1 MRPVVQG
8 AGTAAG
14 WGGEGARRGRFPHP
28 GVHLGIDC
36 AEVAGYLRVSAQS
49 ISRCARLCGNRGSRV
64 SPAGAASSRALAS
77 LRRMRAE
84 ATTAS
89 PADTGAD
96 TIAIGLF
103 EGEGVAHDVDGGA
116 LQALVDAGEVRPKL
130 RKVAVAHAG
139 GHRYVLVG
147 LGERDAFD
155 PERARV
161 AAAVA
166 AGRARELGTKV
177 LAWELP
183 HHVEDAHA
191 AALVEGTV
199 LADYE
204 YRAYKT
210 GDDDGTRLD
219 ELIVSAHH
227 DVAGPVGVAH
237 CIAEAAN

>member
-103 EGEGVAHDVDGGA
+103 EGEPIAHDVDGGA
-116 LQALVDAGEVRPKL
+116 LQALVDSGEAKAKPRKLAG
-130 RKVAVAHAG
+130 AHAG
-139 GHRYVLVG
+139 GNRYVLAG
-147 LGERDAFD
+147 LGKREDFDA
-155 PERARV
+155 ERARV
-161 AAAVA
+161 AAAGVV
-166 AGRARELGTKV
+166 GRARELGARF
-177 LAWELP
+177 LCWELP
-183 HHVEDAHA
+183 HHVGDAEA
-191 AALVEGTV
+191 AGFVEGTL
-199 LADYE
+199 LA
-204 YRAYKT
+204 AYT
-210 GDDDGTRLD
+210 F
-219 ELIVSAHH
+219 
-227 DVAGPVGVAH
+227 
-237 CIAEAAN
+237 